1 MTVPKRPKPAP
12 QTQKRDI
19 AAGKRR
25 EHEGK
30 ALNLHQTV
38 FELIDMR
45 SFSNLWYWIAL
56 AVVWSSASHY
66 VLGVPWDLVMRARRH
81 GGSAMVDFETLV
93 RINVNRILYIS
104 EISGLLLTGFVFFI
118 LTTLATLG
126 FFYDNEF
133 AQAVF
138 LLAFPVTIVGALS
151 VHTARSIHL
160 RELTGPDLYRR
171 LHLHRIATQAIGMVA
186 IFVTALFGMLQNL
199 NLGAI

>member
-1 MTVPKRPKPAP
+1 M
-12 QTQKRDI
+12 D
-19 AAGKRR
+19 
-25 EHEGK
+25 
-30 ALNLHQTV
+30 LHQTV

-66 VLGVPWDLVMRARRH
+66 VLGVPWDLAMRARRK
-81 GGSAMVDFETLV
+81 GGDALSDFESMV

-104 EISGLLLTGFVFFI
+104 EVSGLLITGFAFFVM
-118 LTTLATLG
+118 TTLALLA
-126 FFYDNEF
+126 FVYANEF

-138 LLAFPVTIVGALS
+138 LLAFPVSIVGLLS
-151 VHTARSIHL
+151 VYTARAID
-160 RELTGPDLYRR
+160 RRALTGHDLYRR

-199 NLGAI
+199 NLGAL

>member
-1 MTVPKRPKPAP
+1 MRKMRALPPTRM
-12 QTQKRDI
+12 RH
-19 AAGKRR
+19 
-25 EHEGK
+25 EHK
-30 ALNLHQTV
+30 VTPLDLHQTV

-66 VLGVPWDLVMRARRH
+66 VLGVPWDLAMRARRK
-81 GGSAMVDFETLV
+81 GGDALSDFESMV

-104 EISGLLLTGFVFFI
+104 EVSGLLITGFAFFVM
-118 LTTLATLG
+118 TTLALLA
-126 FFYDNEF
+126 FVYANEF

-138 LLAFPVTIVGALS
+138 LLAFPVSIVGLLS
-151 VHTARSIHL
+151 VYTARTID
-160 RELTGPDLYRR
+160 RRALTGHDLYRR

-199 NLGAI
+199 NLGAL

>member
-1 MTVPKRPKPAP
+1 M
-12 QTQKRDI
+12 
-19 AAGKRR
+19 
-25 EHEGK
+25 
-30 ALNLHQTV
+30 NLHQTV

-81 GGSAMVDFETLV
+81 GGAAMDDFETLV

-171 LHLHRIATQAIGMVA
+171 LHMHRIATQAIGMVA

>member
-1 MTVPKRPKPAP
+1 MRKMRALPPTRM
-12 QTQKRDI
+12 RH
-19 AAGKRR
+19 
-25 EHEGK
+25 EHK
-30 ALNLHQTV
+30 VTPLDLHQTV

-66 VLGVPWDLVMRARRH
+66 VLGVPWDLAMRARRK
-81 GGSAMVDFETLV
+81 GGDALSDFESMV

-104 EISGLLLTGFVFFI
+104 EVSGLLITGFAFFVM
-118 LTTLATLG
+118 TTLALLA
-126 FFYDNEF
+126 FVYANEF

-138 LLAFPVTIVGALS
+138 LLAFPVSIVGLLS
-151 VHTARSIHL
+151 VYTARAID
-160 RELTGPDLYRR
+160 RRALTGHDLYRR

-199 NLGAI
+199 NLGAL

>member
-1 MTVPKRPKPAP
+1 MRKTRALPPTRM
-12 QTQKRDI
+12 RH
-19 AAGKRR
+19 
-25 EHEGK
+25 EHK
-30 ALNLHQTV
+30 VTPLDLHQTV

-66 VLGVPWDLVMRARRH
+66 VLGVPWDLAMRARRK
-81 GGSAMVDFETLV
+81 GGDALSDFESMV

-104 EISGLLLTGFVFFI
+104 EVSGLLITGFAFFVM
-118 LTTLATLG
+118 TTLALLA
-126 FFYDNEF
+126 FVYANEF

-138 LLAFPVTIVGALS
+138 LLAFPVSIVGLLS
-151 VHTARSIHL
+151 VYTARAID
-160 RELTGPDLYRR
+160 RRALTGHDLYRR

-199 NLGAI
+199 NLGAL